1 MKFIHTPFFSVRARH
16 RMNNKLCIP
25 VIDVYLYDPVDLKR
39 PTGLNKKKIL
49 RARYGSGHQMMSFFF
64 FFRLEG

>member
-1 MKFIHTPFFSVRARH
+1 
-16 RMNNKLCIP
+16 MNNKLCIP